1 MFELARFDCAVFECL
16 LIVLLQKNQN
26 QIFLFFSFFLT
37 LIPIPS
43 NIITNDDES
52 DYLTFSGFESVCH
65 PKLNCGEDEL
75 LLGGTKDVY
84 EIQKVSQMS
93 DEGM

>member
-1 MFELARFDCAVFECL
+1 MSFNSFIAKKSKSNFS
-16 LIVLLQKNQN
+16 
-26 QIFLFFSFFLT
+26 FLFFFLT
-37 LIPIPS
+37 LILIPS